1 MLIGIWAYLDD
12 YAAIHTMQDKN
23 LESIK
28 FVSSNLQ
35 NKMTSVKI
43 NKSFAAHFS
52 EFLR

>member
-1 MLIGIWAYLDD
+1 METIEIFQENLKEL
-12 YAAIHTMQDKN
+12 MQDKN